1 MKFSKSIIQ
10 SIKFM
15 ANNNLKRE
23 AIIKALKLTTSDLKE
38 IPDDAVN

>member
-1 MKFSKSIIQ
+1 MNFSKSIIQ

-23 AIIKALKLTTSDLKE
+23 AIIEALKLNTSDLKK
-38 IPDDAVN
+38 IRDDTVN